1 MQHQEHAQQ
10 GVTRVHALGL
20 VALHHKVH
28 KGIQLDLGH
37 AMHPSSHLHLL
48 RAPLLYGQLQPL
60 SRPPQ
65 YAHLHNQLLGSDP
78 TGKTLSREPI
88 ISCLAPQVLCHVAM
102 QVPSPLPASPVA
114 RCSVLGQQQEACAE
128 LPLQLHGCRYLILLL
143 ALAVATATPCKYWM
157 GKARCADKAVTIH
170 SLQGAAQAPAVS
182 VGH

>member
-78 TGKTLSREPI
+78 TGKTLNHEAI

-102 QVPSPLPASPVA
+102 QDLIPLPASPVA
-114 RCSVLGQQQEACAE
+114 ECFVLGQQQQARAE
-128 LPLQLHGCRYLILLL
+128 LPFQLHGCRYQTLLL
-143 ALAVATATPCKYWM
+143 ALAVATAITCKCRM
-157 GKARCADKAVTIH
+157 GKARCADKGVFIH
-170 SLQGAAQAPAVS
+170 SLQGAPQTPAVG
-182 VGH
+182 VGQ